1 MVTMIKLLVAFIKVM
16 IFFAKLFANA
26 DVLAGLYEKLEEL
39 EKQEENAQQ

>member
-26 DVLAGLYEKLEEL
+26 ELLADLNQRLEEL
-39 EKQEENAQQ
+39 EKQEEEQA